1 MKATKLFGVAVAL
14 LLVSAACTPDKGV
27 GAPSSTNAAS
37 SATATVAASTDPIT
51 IGLLTPLSPPGD
63 PAAGQLIQR
72 GAELGVVYVNTIM
85 KGVLNGRQV
94 QLAVEDDAGT
104 PATGATG
111 YRRLVTEKKAVAV
124 TGQFHSSVNIAVN
137 EVANEVGVPVIST
150 QGSAADITAKRYSA
164 AFRTH
169 VIDPFRASSWL
180 SWIQQKGYKKI
191 ALIAETSDYGVGLV
205 NETKAQAAAGNMNL
219 TFDIEQFDHAST
231 DLTPQLLKAK
241 AFGPDLVINIG
252 VGAPADL
259 MLDQANTIG
268 LYPAVPMLIS
278 YDTPTRAQ
286 WFQLHP
292 SDGVGVYFIAYFS
305 PKEELSEA
313 GQWLA
318 TAYQAKYNEPPIY
331 GALNAFADV
340 IVIAQAIQK
349 AGKTD
354 AKTLITTLE
363 DPAGYKGWATVPVT
377 FPKDGAGAF
386 YHTWIPPILILQYT
400 QANQNWRDAKLDA
413 SFSKK

>member
-1 MKATKLFGVAVAL
+1 MKAPKLFGVAVAL
-14 LLVSAACTPDKGV
+14 LLVSAAC
-27 GAPSSTNAAS
+27 STNPAS
-37 SATATVAASTDPIT
+37 SATATAAASTEPIT

-72 GAELGVVYVNTIM
+72 GAELGIVYVNTVM

-94 QLAVEDDAGT
+94 QLAIEDDAGT
-104 PATGATG
+104 PAIGMTG

-124 TGQFHSSVNIAVN
+124 TGQFHSSVNVAVN
-137 EVANEVGVPVIST
+137 EVANEGGVPVIST
-150 QGSAADITAKRYSA
+150 AASAADITAKHYPI

-169 VIDPFRASSWL
+169 MIDPFRVSGWL

-191 ALIAETSDYGVGLV
+191 AIIAETTDYGVGLV

-219 TFDIEQFDHAST
+219 TFDIEQIDHAST
-231 DLTPQLLKAK
+231 DFTPQLLKAK

-252 VGAPADL
+252 VGAPLDL
-259 MLDQANTIG
+259 ILDQATNIG

-278 YDTPTRAQ
+278 YDSPTRAQ
-286 WFQLHP
+286 WWELHP
-292 SDGVGVYFIAYFS
+292 SNGVGVFFIAYFS
-305 PKEELSEA
+305 PKEELSNA

-318 TAYQAKYNEPPIY
+318 TAYQAKYNEPPVY

-349 AGKTD
+349 AGTTD
-354 AKTLITTLE
+354 AKALITALE
-363 DPAGYKGWATVPVT
+363 DPAGYEGWAGVPVT
-377 FPKDGAGAF
+377 FPKDAPGAY
-386 YHTWIPPILILQYT
+386 YHNWIPPLLILQYT
-400 QANQNWRDAKLDA
+400 QANQNWRDAKVDA
-413 SFSKK
+413 SFSP